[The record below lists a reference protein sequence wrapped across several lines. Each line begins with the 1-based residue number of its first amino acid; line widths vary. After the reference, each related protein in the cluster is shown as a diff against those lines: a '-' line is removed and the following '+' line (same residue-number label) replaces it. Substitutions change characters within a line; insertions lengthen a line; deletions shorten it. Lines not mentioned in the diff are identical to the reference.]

1 MSTAPQTAGARTD
14 DARLVSVYRRVLTL
28 LGIGTVLGALTEL
41 AMLRH
46 WQGPAQLVPWAVLAV
61 LLLGAVAW
69 LVRRTTGTARTVRVA
84 AVVSVLGSAYGV
96 YEHVLANLRAGPLDP
111 RYAEAWDAMSG
122 AARLWA
128 ATSGAVGPSPVLV
141 PGTMGLAGVLLWLA
155 VLRWRHG
162 TDRARSGAGGGGRGG
177 AGTMGP

>member
-1 MSTAPQTAGARTD
+1 MSTAPEAAAAGAD
-14 DARLVSVYRRVLTL
+14 DARLVPVYRRVLTL

-61 LLLGAVAW
+61 LLLGAAAW
-69 LVRRTTGTARTVRVA
+69 LVRRSAGTARTVRIA

-96 YEHVLANLRAGPLDP
+96 YEHVLANLRAGPADP
-111 RYAEAWDAMSG
+111 RYAGVWESMSG
-122 AARLWA
+122 AAQLWA

-155 VLRWRHG
+155 VLRWR
-162 TDRARSGAGGGGRGG
+162 DGAG
-177 AGTMGP
+177 

>member
-28 LGIGTVLGALTEL
+28 LGIGTVLGALAEL

-61 LLLGAVAW
+61 LLAAAAAW
-69 LVRRTTGTARTVRVA
+69 SLRRSAGTARAVQAA
-84 AVVSVLGSAYGV
+84 AVVAVLGSAYGV

-111 RYAEAWDAMSG
+111 RYAEVWESMPV
-122 AARLWA
+122 AAQLWA

-155 VLRWRHG
+155 VFRW
-162 TDRARSGAGGGGRGG
+162 GRGS
-177 AGTMGP
+177 A

>member
-1 MSTAPQTAGARTD
+1 MQGAGGSTD
-14 DARLVSVYRRVLTL
+14 DGHDAARLVPVYRRALTW
-28 LGIGTVLGALTEL
+28 LGVAVALGALTEL

-61 LLLGAVAW
+61 LLLAAAAW
-69 LVRRTTGTARTVRVA
+69 LVRRSAATARTLRVA

-111 RYAEAWDAMSG
+111 RFAGDWDAMSG

-128 ATSGAVGPSPVLV
+128 ASSGAVGPSPVLV
-141 PGTMGLAGVLLWLA
+141 PGTMGVAGVLLWLA
-155 VLRWRHG
+155 VLRW
-162 TDRARSGAGGGGRGG
+162 GRG
-177 AGTMGP
+177 TR

>member
-1 MSTAPQTAGARTD
+1 MSSMSRNAGAAPH
-14 DARLVSVYRRVLTL
+14 DARLVSIYRRVLTL
-28 LGIGTVLGALTEL
+28 VGIGTVLGALTEL

-61 LLLGAVAW
+61 LLAGAVAW
-69 LVRRTTGTARTVRVA
+69 LVQRSTWTARTVRVA

-96 YEHVLANLRAGPLDP
+96 YEHVLANLRAGPVDP
-111 RYAEAWDAMSG
+111 RYADAWESMPG
-122 AARLWA
+122 AAQLWA

-155 VLRWRHG
+155 VLGWGQGEGHDNPAPS
-162 TDRARSGAGGGGRGG
+162 T
-177 AGTMGP
+177 

>member
-1 MSTAPQTAGARTD
+1 MRSMSHTTGTGPD
-14 DARLVSVYRRVLTL
+14 DARLVSIYRRVLTL

-61 LLLGAVAW
+61 LLLAAAAW
-69 LVRRTTGTARTVRVA
+69 LVRRTAATARTVRVA

-111 RYAEAWDAMSG
+111 RYVEVWDSMSG

-155 VLRWRHG
+155 VLRWG
-162 TDRARSGAGGGGRGG
+162 SGVDRPGMTA
-177 AGTMGP
+177 

>member
-1 MSTAPQTAGARTD
+1 MSHTSNAPSD

-28 LGIGTVLGALTEL
+28 VGIGTVLGALTEL

-61 LLLGAVAW
+61 LLVGAVAW
-69 LVRRTTGTARTVRVA
+69 LVRRTAGTARTVRVA

-96 YEHVLANLRAGPLDP
+96 YEHVLANLRAGPVDP
-111 RYAEAWDAMSG
+111 RYDGVWDSMPG
-122 AARLWA
+122 AAQLWA
-128 ATSGAVGPSPVLV
+128 ATTGAVGPSPVLV
-141 PGTMGLAGVLLWLA
+141 PATMGLAGVLLWLA

-162 TDRARSGAGGGGRGG
+162 AA
-177 AGTMGP
+177 

>member
-1 MSTAPQTAGARTD
+1 MSTAPRAAADD
-14 DARLVSVYRRVLTL
+14 DARLVLVYRRALTL
-28 LGIGTVLGALTEL
+28 VGLAAVLGALTEL

-69 LVRRTTGTARTVRVA
+69 LVRRTAGTARTVRVA

-96 YEHVLANLRAGPLDP
+96 YEHVLANLRAG
-111 RYAEAWDAMSG
+111 AVDARFAGSWESMSG
-122 AARLWA
+122 AAQLWA

-155 VLRWRHG
+155 VLRWRP
-162 TDRARSGAGGGGRGG
+162 RPA
-177 AGTMGP
+177 

>member
-1 MSTAPQTAGARTD
+1 MSSVSHTSGAPPD
-14 DARLVSVYRRVLTL
+14 DARLVTVYRRVLTL
-28 LGIGTVLGALTEL
+28 VGIGTVLGALTEL

-61 LLLGAVAW
+61 LLLCAVAW
-69 LVRRTTGTARTVRVA
+69 LVRRTTGTARAVRVA

-111 RYAEAWDAMSG
+111 RYAEAWDSMSG
-122 AARLWA
+122 AAQLWA
-128 ATSGAVGPSPVLV
+128 ASSGAVGPSPVLV

-155 VLRWRHG
+155 VLRWRSG
-162 TDRARSGAGGGGRGG
+162 VDRPGAT
-177 AGTMGP
+177 A

>member
-1 MSTAPQTAGARTD
+1 MSSMSDTTGAGPD
-14 DARLVSVYRRVLTL
+14 DARLVPIYRWALTL
-28 LGIGTVLGALTEL
+28 LGIATVLGALTEL

-61 LLLGAVAW
+61 LLLAAVAW
-69 LVRRTTGTARTVRVA
+69 AVRRSPATVRAVQVA
-84 AVVSVLGSAYGV
+84 AVVAVLGSVYGV

-111 RYAEAWDAMSG
+111 RYAEVWESMSG

-155 VLRWRHG
+155 VLRWGR
-162 TDRARSGAGGGGRGG
+162 RAG
-177 AGTMGP
+177 

>member
-1 MSTAPQTAGARTD
+1 MSSTSRTPGADPD
-14 DARLVSVYRRVLTL
+14 DARLVSIYRQVLTL
-28 LGIGTVLGALTEL
+28 VGIGTVLGALTEL

-61 LLLGAVAW
+61 LLAAAVAW
-69 LVRRTTGTARTVRVA
+69 LVRRTRGTVRTVRVA

-96 YEHVLANLRAGPLDP
+96 YEHVLANLRAGAVDP
-111 RYAEAWDAMSG
+111 RYADAWESMSG
-122 AARLWA
+122 AAQLWA

-155 VLRWRHG
+155 VLRWRP
-162 TDRARSGAGGGGRGG
+162 
-177 AGTMGP
+177 GPA